1 MINVKHGLYTEKVR
15 CSAQT
20 RRALLLF
27 TEDADTSWCLR
38 RVTGH
43 QTVYHPDP
51 TNTKH
56 RVNRAGHSGGGQK
69 SLREGEAPS
78 REREVEEGGGTPSPP
93 LCWLQGSPEGIT
105 SQPPQLNAFQG

>member
-78 REREVEEGGGTPSPP
+78 REREVEEGGVPQVLPSAGSRGPP
-93 LCWLQGSPEGIT
+93 R
-105 SQPPQLNAFQG
+105 A